1 MDGGGLTVLIVDVCR
16 HIVLSWDRFQPPPPR
31 ISGMDGS
38 KTVMG
43 PIQS

>member
-1 MDGGGLTVLIVDVCR
+1 MDGGGLTVLIVDVCG
-16 HIVLSWDRFQPPPPR
+16 HIVLSWDRFQPPPR